1 MRHSMN
7 LSVQE
12 EGEDMREKRFFNFDQ
27 NFWMNV
33 PRDDVMGIKNLKE
46 EYGISDEMLTYSLD
60 KNERAR
66 VEYDTLDDILLLVTN
81 VPHQQKIE
89 NHYETSPVAF
99 ILKENGLFTFTTQ
112 NTEYVIRLIRSIL
125 DRDSEINV
133 YSLLFRTLF
142 LISDSFFPLIEE
154 VNSERQRLNQKL
166 REKTTNR
173 NLLALSDLEVGLVY
187 LVTGTK
193 QNVVL
198 LEQIKALAIY
208 RKLTEKEKEQLD
220 DALIEA
226 KQAVEMTNLASQ
238 ILDQLSGTYNNLLN
252 NNLNDTMKFL
262 TVWSLILTVPTI
274 VTGFFGMNLQ
284 LPFTHSV
291 FGWGIALFISLILS
305 VWMLIALWRRIR

>member
-1 MRHSMN
+1 MN
-7 LSVQE
+7 LSAQE
-12 EGEDMREKRFFNFDQ
+12 EGDGMREKHFFNFDQ
-27 NFWMNV
+27 NFWLNV

-99 ILKENGLFTFTTQ
+99 ILKENGLFTFTTR

>member
-1 MRHSMN
+1 
-7 LSVQE
+7 
-12 EGEDMREKRFFNFDQ
+12 MREKHFFNFDQ
-27 NFWMNV
+27 NFWLNV
-33 PRDDVMGIKNLKE
+33 PRDNVMGIKNLKE

>member
-1 MRHSMN
+1 MN

-12 EGEDMREKRFFNFDQ
+12 EGDGMREKRFFNFDQ
-27 NFWMNV
+27 NFWLNV

-125 DRDSEINV
+125 DRDPEINV

>member
-1 MRHSMN
+1 
-7 LSVQE
+7 
-12 EGEDMREKRFFNFDQ
+12 MREKRFFNFDQ

-262 TVWSLILTVPTI
+262 RVWSLILTVPTI

>member
-1 MRHSMN
+1 
-7 LSVQE
+7 
-12 EGEDMREKRFFNFDQ
+12 MREKYFFNDEQ

-33 PRDDVMGIKNLKE
+33 PSNDVIAIKNLKE

-66 VEYDTLDDILLLVTN
+66 VEYDNLEEALLLVTN
-81 VPHQQKIE
+81 VPHQQKTE

-99 ILKENGLFTFTTQ
+99 ILKNDGLFTFTTEH
-112 NTEYVIRLIRSIL
+112 TEYAVRLVHSLLEREPTIS
-125 DRDSEINV
+125 V

-154 VNSERQRLNQKL
+154 VNSERQRLNVRL
-166 REKTTNR
+166 REKTTNK

-198 LEQIKALAIY
+198 LEQMKALAVY

-291 FGWGIALFISLILS
+291 FGWGIALIISLVLS
-305 VWMLIALWRRIR
+305 IWMLVALWRRIR

>member
-1 MRHSMN
+1 MN
-7 LSVQE
+7 LSAQE
-12 EGEDMREKRFFNFDQ
+12 EGEGMREKHFFNFDQ
-27 NFWMNV
+27 NFWLNV

>member
-1 MRHSMN
+1 
-7 LSVQE
+7 
-12 EGEDMREKRFFNFDQ
+12 MREKHFFNFDQ
-27 NFWMNV
+27 NFWLNV

-166 REKTTNR
+166 REKTMNR

>member
-1 MRHSMN
+1 
-7 LSVQE
+7 
-12 EGEDMREKRFFNFDQ
+12 MREKYFFNQDQ

-33 PRDDVMGIKNLKE
+33 PSDDVFAVKNLKE

-66 VEYDTLDDILLLVTN
+66 VEYDSLDDALLLVTN

-99 ILKENGLFTFTTQ
+99 ILKDGGLFTFTTK
-112 NTEYVIRLIRSIL
+112 NTEYVIRLVNSL
-125 DRDSEINV
+125 LERDSEVSV
-133 YSLLFRTLF
+133 YSLLFKTLF

-154 VNSERQRLNQKL
+154 VNSERQRLNMRL
-166 REKTTNR
+166 REKTTNK

-198 LEQIKALAIY
+198 LEQIKALAIF

-220 DALIEA
+220 DVLIEA

-291 FGWGIALFISLILS
+291 FGWGIALIISLLLS
-305 VWMLIALWRRIR
+305 IWMLVALWRRIR

>member
-1 MRHSMN
+1 MN
-7 LSVQE
+7 LSKQE
-12 EGEDMREKRFFNFDQ
+12 EGDGMREKHFFNFDQ
-27 NFWMNV
+27 NFWLNV

>member
-1 MRHSMN
+1 MN
-7 LSVQE
+7 LSKQE
-12 EGEDMREKRFFNFDQ
+12 EGDGMREKHFFNFDQ
-27 NFWMNV
+27 NFWLNV

-187 LVTGTK
+187 LVTSTK

>member
-1 MRHSMN
+1 MN
-7 LSVQE
+7 LSAQE
-12 EGEDMREKRFFNFDQ
+12 EGDGMREKHFFNFDQ
-27 NFWMNV
+27 NFWLNV

-274 VTGFFGMNLQ
+274 VTGFFGVNLQ

-305 VWMLIALWRRIR
+305 VCMLIALWRRIR

>member
-1 MRHSMN
+1 
-7 LSVQE
+7 
-12 EGEDMREKRFFNFDQ
+12 MREKHYFNQDR
-27 NFWMNV
+27 NFWINV
-33 PRDDVMGIKNLKE
+33 QQNDVLAVKNLKE

-66 VEYDTLDDILLLVTN
+66 VEYDSFDEALLLVSN
-81 VPHQQKIE
+81 VPHQQKVD
-89 NHYETSPVAF
+89 NHYETSPIAF
-99 ILKENGLFTFTTQ
+99 ILKEDGLFTFTTP
-112 NTEYVIRLIRSIL
+112 NTEYVS
-125 DRDSEINV
+125 V

-154 VNSERQRLNQKL
+154 VNSERQRLNLKL
-166 REKTTNR
+166 REKTTNK
-173 NLLALSDLEVGLVY
+173 NLLQLSDLEIGLVY

-208 RKLTEKEKEQLD
+208 RKLSEKEKEELD

-226 KQAVEMTNLASQ
+226 RQAVEMTNLASQ

-291 FGWGIALFISLILS
+291 FGWGIALIISLVLS
-305 VWMLIALWRRIR
+305 IWMLIALWRRIR

>member
-1 MRHSMN
+1 MN
-7 LSVQE
+7 LSKQE
-12 EGEDMREKRFFNFDQ
+12 EGEGMREKHFFNFDQ
-27 NFWMNV
+27 NFWLNV

-208 RKLTEKEKEQLD
+208 RKLTEKEEEQLD

>member
-1 MRHSMN
+1 MN
-7 LSVQE
+7 LSAQE
-12 EGEDMREKRFFNFDQ
+12 EGDGMREKHFFNFDQ
-27 NFWMNV
+27 NFWLNV

-46 EYGISDEMLTYSLD
+46 EYCISDEMLTYSLD

>member
-1 MRHSMN
+1 MN
-7 LSVQE
+7 LSAQE
-12 EGEDMREKRFFNFDQ
+12 EGDSMREKHFFNFDQ
-27 NFWMNV
+27 NFWLNV

-66 VEYDTLDDILLLVTN
+66 VEYDTLEDILLLVTN

>member
-12 EGEDMREKRFFNFDQ
+12 EGEGMREKRFFNFDQ

-226 KQAVEMTNLASQ
+226 KQAVEMTNLASR
-238 ILDQLSGTYNNLLN
+238 
-252 NNLNDTMKFL
+252 
-262 TVWSLILTVPTI
+262 SLIN
-274 VTGFFGMNLQ
+274 F
-284 LPFTHSV
+284 
-291 FGWGIALFISLILS
+291 
-305 VWMLIALWRRIR
+305 RERIIIC

>member
-1 MRHSMN
+1 MN
-7 LSVQE
+7 LSAQE
-12 EGEDMREKRFFNFDQ
+12 EGDSMREKHFFNFDQ
-27 NFWMNV
+27 NFWLNV

-46 EYGISDEMLTYSLD
+46 EYGISDEMLTYFLD

-66 VEYDTLDDILLLVTN
+66 VEYDTLEDILLLVTN

-238 ILDQLSGTYNNLLN
+238 ILDKLSGTYNNLLN

-262 TVWSLILTVPTI
+262 TVWSLILTVSTI

>member
-1 MRHSMN
+1 MN
-7 LSVQE
+7 LSAQE
-12 EGEDMREKRFFNFDQ
+12 EGDGMREKRFFNFDQ
-27 NFWMNV
+27 NFWLNV

-226 KQAVEMTNLASQ
+226 KQAVEMTNLSSQ

>member
-1 MRHSMN
+1 MN
-7 LSVQE
+7 LSAQE
-12 EGEDMREKRFFNFDQ
+12 EGDGMREKHFFNFDQ
-27 NFWMNV
+27 NFWLNV

-66 VEYDTLDDILLLVTN
+66 VEYDTVDDILLLVTN

-133 YSLLFRTLF
+133 YSLLFRTIF

>member
-1 MRHSMN
+1 
-7 LSVQE
+7 
-12 EGEDMREKRFFNFDQ
+12 MREKRFFNFDQ

-89 NHYETSPVAF
+89 NHYETSPLAF

>member
-1 MRHSMN
+1 MN
-7 LSVQE
+7 LSAQE
-12 EGEDMREKRFFNFDQ
+12 EGDGMREKHFFNFDQ
-27 NFWMNV
+27 NFWLNV

-252 NNLNDTMKFL
+252 NNLNDTMNFL

>member
-1 MRHSMN
+1 MN
-7 LSVQE
+7 LSAQE
-12 EGEDMREKRFFNFDQ
+12 EGDGMREKHFFNFDQ
-27 NFWMNV
+27 NFWLNV

-226 KQAVEMTNLASQ
+226 KQAVEMTNLTSQ

>member
-1 MRHSMN
+1 MN
-7 LSVQE
+7 LSAQE
-12 EGEDMREKRFFNFDQ
+12 EGDSMREKHFFNFDQ
-27 NFWMNV
+27 NFWLNV

-46 EYGISDEMLTYSLD
+46 EYGISDEMLTYFLD

-66 VEYDTLDDILLLVTN
+66 VEYDTLEDILLLVTN

-262 TVWSLILTVPTI
+262 TVWSLILTVSTI